1 MKKGYLNLFVKKPE
15 ILTVTMVALYFML
28 ISAVNPDFFNI
39 DTIVRI
45 FFNGSMLLLVTMGIS
60 AVIITKNIDVS
71 LGSLMGLSATLA
83 GTVLN
88 KTNNVFLTIL
98 VALGVGLLGGV
109 FNGIGVA
116 YFGVTAMIM
125 TLGTMAI
132 YRGLLI
138 MYTGGKWIQNIP
150 EFFTDFSKVKFL
162 GMYASIWIVIGIM
175 VLLWLFFTKTRMGRY
190 FYAVGNNKEGARLQG
205 IPVKP
210 ITVAAFGISGLMA
223 GLAGLL
229 YIAQIGAVP
238 NLAGTGLETQAIA
251 AAVIGGISLTGGKGG
266 AIGALLGAVL
276 LQTINYSLV
285 YLKVPGYWNNAIS
298 GFLLLFIIVLSS
310 LIQSYLTKE
319 KERAMDAR
327 IREEFFKNK
336 AENGSSNERVVEGSE
351 AR

>member
-15 ILTVTMVALYFML
+15 ILTVAIITLYFML
-28 ISAVNPDFFNI
+28 ISIVNPDFFNI
-39 DTIVRI
+39 DTMMRI
-45 FFNGSMLLLVTMGIS
+45 FFNGSMLLVVTMGIS

-71 LGSLMGLSATLA
+71 LGSLMGLAATLA

-98 VALGVGLLGGV
+98 VALGVGLLGGI

-132 YRGLLI
+132 FRGLLI

-150 EFFTDFSKVKFL
+150 EYFTDFSKLKFL
-162 GMYASIWIVIGIM
+162 GINASIWVVIGAMI
-175 VLLWLFFTKTRMGRY
+175 LLWLFFTKTKLGRY
-190 FYAVGNNKEGARLQG
+190 FYAVGNNKEGARMQG
-205 IPVKP
+205 IAVKP

-223 GLAGLL
+223 GLAALL

-238 NLAGTGLETQAIA
+238 NLAGSGLETQAIA
-251 AAVIGGISLTGGKGG
+251 AAVIGGISLSGGKGG
-266 AIGALLGAVL
+266 IVGALLGATL

-298 GFLLLFIIVLSS
+298 GFLLLLIIVLSS
-310 LIQSYLTKE
+310 LLQNYLKKE
-319 KERAMDAR
+319 KEKSLDAQ

-336 AENGSSNERVVEGSE
+336 KNITEEAIEGSE